1 MFEVGDLVVK
11 VLDDNRGGLKREY
24 VREILMSFPTL
35 YILVGADHGQIWT
48 NAIKVNLAEIWKHH
62 KKTLVSLI

>member
-24 VREILMSFPTL
+24 VREILMSFPT
-35 YILVGADHGQIWT
+35 YILVGADH
-48 NAIKVNLAEIWKHH
+48 AEIMQRFGNIIRKRW
-62 KKTLVSLI
+62 SL

>member
-24 VREILMSFPTL
+24 VREENLSFD
-35 YILVGADHGQIWT
+35 VFSSKHSRGRRSWADHGPT
-48 NAIKVNLAEIWKHH
+48 P
-62 KKTLVSLI
+62 